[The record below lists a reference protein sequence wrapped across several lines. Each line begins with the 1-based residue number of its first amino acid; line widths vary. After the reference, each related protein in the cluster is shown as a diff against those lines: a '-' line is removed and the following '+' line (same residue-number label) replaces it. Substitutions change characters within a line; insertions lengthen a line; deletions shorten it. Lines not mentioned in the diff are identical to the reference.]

1 MYLGTRF
8 TEVRKMRGGS
18 EGMEREDFDVSKSVC
33 TDSSESGY
41 REKLEE

>member
-18 EGMEREDFDVSKSVC
+18 EGMEREDFDVSTSVC